1 MDEAALPLVISKVE
15 ERVIFWSVVCMSA
28 GFCEQ
33 SAQRE
38 SPGLDPC
45 VPMIPELR
53 LLVSRDTRNVCHLKQ
68 KAGGPV
74 CLTWF

>member
-1 MDEAALPLVISKVE
+1 M
-15 ERVIFWSVVCMSA
+15 CA

-33 SAQRE
+33 SPQRE

-45 VPMIPELR
+45 IPMIPEFR
-53 LLVSRDTRNVCHLKQ
+53 LLVSRDTRNVCHLQQ